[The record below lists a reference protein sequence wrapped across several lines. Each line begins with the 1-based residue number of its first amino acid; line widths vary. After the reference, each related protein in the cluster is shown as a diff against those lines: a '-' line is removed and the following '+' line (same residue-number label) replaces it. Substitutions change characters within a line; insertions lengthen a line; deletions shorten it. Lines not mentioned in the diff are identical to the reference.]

1 MSLIINQINYGM
13 IKEENF
19 AIKLMQ
25 ELLDNNILMYSRHN
39 EGMSVVAE
47 RFIKTLQAKIYKKIT
62 TDNSKSCL
70 PYLNK

>member
-1 MSLIINQINYGM
+1 M